1 LEKRGLVSALQAAG
15 LSAEQP
21 VAWADE
27 MRLGLCGQVRKVW
40 APRGVKV
47 RQRLQFQRI
56 WRYLALAVDGV
67 HGTLTWRWIASMK
80 GEAIAEA
87 VEYWQAH
94 GIQAVVWDRGGSH
107 RAPEVQKCSLRRIE
121 QPAAAPELN
130 PAERVFE
137 ELRRAVEG
145 EPYATLEQKV
155 ALVERELKALAAQP
169 ERVKRLAGWKWIRD
183 AYAQLPAKVILP

>member
-1 LEKRGLVSALQAAG
+1 M
-15 LSAEQP
+15 
-21 VAWADE
+21 AWADE

-47 RQRLQFQRI
+47 RQRLQFQRA

-67 HGTLTWRWIASMK
+67 HGTLAWRWIASMK

-87 VEYWQAH
+87 VEYWQAQ
-94 GIQAVVWDRGGSH
+94 GIQAVVWDRAGGH
-107 RAPEVQKCSLRRIE
+107 RAPEVQKWTLRRIE

-145 EPYATLEQKV
+145 ELYATLEQKV
-155 ALVERELKALAAQP
+155 AVVERELKALAAEP
-169 ERVKRLAGWKWIRD
+169 ERVKSLAGWTWIHD
-183 AYAQLPAKVILP
+183 AYTQLPSTVIPP